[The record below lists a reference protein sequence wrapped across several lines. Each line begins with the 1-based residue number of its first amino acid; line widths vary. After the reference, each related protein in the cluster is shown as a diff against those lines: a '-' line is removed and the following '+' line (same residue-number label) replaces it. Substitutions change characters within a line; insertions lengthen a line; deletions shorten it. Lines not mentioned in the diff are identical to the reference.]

1 MRKVLP
7 IGSAIFPLLVTG
19 AAFKWFPRS
28 DLLGPVIIA
37 SLLLGWI
44 GMGFSSLPRRWLK
57 VLILVVYPFVMWVAI
72 TAVMVLVYGV
82 PGL

>member
-7 IGSAIFPLLVTG
+7 IGSAIFPLLVTA

-28 DLLGPVIIA
+28 DYLGAFIIPTVA
-37 SLLLGWI
+37 LGWI
-44 GMGFSSLPRRWLK
+44 GMGFSSLTKRWLK
-57 VLILVVYPFVMWVAI
+57 VLILVVYPFVMWIGI
-72 TAVMVLVYGV
+72 TMVMILVYGV